1 MLSLVSLKA
10 DFRQNTMDTLLAN
23 WVIVL
28 DELFKIYPAQAD
40 QANKEALQFT
50 LGDDCNLDL
59 DVLIKE
65 RLKK

>member
-1 MLSLVSLKA
+1 
-10 DFRQNTMDTLLAN
+10 MDTLLAN